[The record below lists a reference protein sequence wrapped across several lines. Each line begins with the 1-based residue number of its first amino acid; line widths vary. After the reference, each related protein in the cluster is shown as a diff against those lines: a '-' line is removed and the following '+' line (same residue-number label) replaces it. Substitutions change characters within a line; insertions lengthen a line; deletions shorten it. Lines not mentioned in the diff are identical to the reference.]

1 MSQKKSPSLSTS
13 PQAPGTPAQDP
24 ADRFKRLRKFFR
36 LVKYF
41 LISSVILTLMEIGVA
56 YWLISSRWYLLV
68 PKEQMTEFAKEID
81 AAPALPANFMRIY
94 EARFPNHYHTTLAQ
108 QVFINYGERYV
119 FRIHDIDTKAHCFCD
134 LVYDFQRMENPAL
147 DVIVWDGRLQDLEY
161 GFGMEKYSS
170 PEKCFDYVMYHKIA
184 RLRTWATRDLFG
196 FVYKPIEQFTDDEL
210 IEIIIMLKSKS
221 HINRYDTPELFE
233 KEFREYQE
241 KLDRPVT
248 PIPVLT
254 DSLRGFS
261 VDSLGNPSIV
271 PPAPLH
277 DSAQVLSH

>member
-1 MSQKKSPSLSTS
+1 MSQKKFPLLPFSTK
-13 PQAPGTPAQDP
+13 APGTPVQDP
-24 ADRFKRLRKFFR
+24 AVRFKQLRKFLR
-36 LVKYF
+36 LLKYF
-41 LISSVILTLMEIGVA
+41 MISSVILTLMEIGVA

-68 PKEQMTEFAKEID
+68 PKEQMTEFAQEID
-81 AAPALPANFMRIY
+81 AAPPMPANFMRIY

-119 FRIHDIDTKAHCFCD
+119 LRIHDIDTKAHCFCD

-147 DVIVWDGRLQDLEY
+147 DSITWDGRLQDLEY

-170 PEKCFDYVMYHKIA
+170 PEKCFDYVMNHRIA
-184 RLRTWATRDLFG
+184 RLRTWADRRLFS
-196 FVYKPIEQFTDDEL
+196 FIYKPIEQFSDDEL
-210 IEIIIMLKSKS
+210 VEIIIMLKSKS
-221 HINRYDTPELFE
+221 NINRYDTPELFA

-241 KLDRPVT
+241 KLGRPET

-261 VDSLGNPSIV
+261 VDSLGNARV
-271 PPAPLH
+271 EAPT
-277 DSAQVLSH
+277 DSSSLGL

>member
-1 MSQKKSPSLSTS
+1 MSQKKFPLLSFSPK
-13 PQAPGTPAQDP
+13 APGTPAQDP
-24 ADRFKRLRKFFR
+24 AVRFKQLRKFLR
-36 LVKYF
+36 LLKYF
-41 LISSVILTLMEIGVA
+41 MISSVILTLMEIGVG

-81 AAPALPANFMRIY
+81 AAPPMPDNFMRIY

-119 FRIHDIDTKAHCFCD
+119 LRIHDIDTKAHCFCD

-147 DVIVWDGRLQDLEY
+147 DAIIWDGRLQDLEY

-170 PEKCFDYVMYHKIA
+170 PEKCFDYVMNHRIA
-184 RLRTWATRDLFG
+184 RMRTWADRGLFG
-196 FVYKPIEQFTDDEL
+196 FIYKPVDQLSDDEL
-210 IEIIIMLKSKS
+210 VELIIMLKSKS
-221 HINRYDTPELFE
+221 RINRYDTPELFV
-233 KEFREYQE
+233 KEFQEYQE
-241 KLDRPVT
+241 KLGRPET

-261 VDSLGNPSIV
+261 VDSLGNPRMV
-271 PPAPLH
+271 APV
-277 DSAQVLSH
+277 DSTATGL